1 MSRPKLAAG
10 NGCNRESRGMRHA
23 PKSPYSHSVC
33 RFLVDN
39 RHPMELAALWRMS
52 RMSNRFRCAL
62 SNASLL
68 AFDFSPTFCP
78 ALFHAAKTFHAQ
90 VYTVITVGQVRIAPS
105 EGNGTGPP
113 SARSVICQVLGCLLA
128 SMYTA
133 PVASTPVGRKN
144 VHMCSAERHGQA
156 KRPNGVSP
164 VSNLVSPLAGSYLAA
179 SAAARRYLG
188 TCAAGMGHQGGA
200 RQAAVSAEIHSEI
213 HSDQQADAV
222 YRFGRTASWE
232 PPCAPCSPLRIP
244 NRHLKDTKQS
254 CFPSTASVSDSD
266 RSILQWEILLRHDCG

>member
-1 MSRPKLAAG
+1 MTDGADETEQIPNERVRWPCGGPPGRHLAIWHNLREMSRPKLAAG

-164 VSNLVSPLAGSYLAA
+164 VSNLVSPLAGSYVFGSKRSGKAL
-179 SAAARRYLG
+179 SGDMCRRHG
-188 TCAAGMGHQGGA
+188 PS
-200 RQAAVSAEIHSEI
+200 R
-213 HSDQQADAV
+213 
-222 YRFGRTASWE
+222 GR
-232 PPCAPCSPLRIP
+232 AP
-244 NRHLKDTKQS
+244 S
-254 CFPSTASVSDSD
+254 CCISRDPQRDP
-266 RSILQWEILLRHDCG
+266 